1 MFGSQDRKNSFGL
14 LIMRLGLSAVLLVH
28 SAPKLIG
35 GINAWQSLG
44 TMTSFVDLGVP
55 AMVSG
60 VIILLV
66 ETLGAVSLLFGYFF
80 RIACTVLFLLFGLY
94 FFNYLNLT
102 LKALKALDTENSEVH
117 EVHKIFFILFF
128 SQCTLRFLSDLCV
141 QKILFQNA

>member
-28 SAPKLIG
+28 SVPKLIG

-94 FFNYLNLT
+94 FFNYFSVGTKT
-102 LKALKALDTENSEVH
+102 LMLWAAGLASVFGGLIYVGPGRYAIAVKLK
-117 EVHKIFFILFF
+117 K
-128 SQCTLRFLSDLCV
+128 
-141 QKILFQNA
+141 K